1 VRTPDRDGRRGLNG
15 ATTGNRW
22 WRVLEASREER
33 EGGEGNN
40 WPCAR
45 TYTGNRAFELEKS
58 LSAVFPAFI
67 FYIPTELN
75 SSGQAEKP

>member
-33 EGGEGNN
+33 EGGEGNYL
-40 WPCAR
+40 PCAR
-45 TYTGNRAFELEKS
+45 TCVSNRAFGLGNS
-58 LSAVFPAFI
+58 LSAVFATFI
-67 FYIPTELN
+67 
-75 SSGQAEKP
+75 